1 VLDIK
6 VNMDMSFL
14 NSNVVLMEDFVMQI
28 IQIIKMIQLFAKK
41 VFSFFLFSFFQ
52 PLLFFWKKNHN
63 NFFFLVNVGPA
74 ILTELKRIIEE
85 SNITNEDDRLWP
97 LPDRVGRQE
106 LEIVVGRDHISF
118 TVIFF
123 SNLNVHNQQ

>member
-1 VLDIK
+1 
-6 VNMDMSFL
+6 
-14 NSNVVLMEDFVMQI
+14 
-28 IQIIKMIQLFAKK
+28 
-41 VFSFFLFSFFQ
+41 
-52 PLLFFWKKNHN
+52 
-63 NFFFLVNVGPA
+63 
-74 ILTELKRIIEE
+74 LKRIIEE